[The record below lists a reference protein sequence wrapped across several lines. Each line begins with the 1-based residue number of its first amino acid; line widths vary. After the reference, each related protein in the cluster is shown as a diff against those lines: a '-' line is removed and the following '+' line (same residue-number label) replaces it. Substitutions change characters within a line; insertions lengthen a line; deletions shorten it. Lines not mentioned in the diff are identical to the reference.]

1 MPKITKIEVQKKNKE
16 RFNLFL
22 DEQFEMGIDIDTLV
36 KFNFKKGQQLEAA
49 DMAEIQKYDHYRIG
63 LNKAIQ
69 YLSYKKRTEKEVIQY
84 LQKEE
89 ISEQAISE
97 VIEYCYR
104 EKLID
109 HQDYAESLKNTMIR
123 TTDKGPK
130 IYQQKLY
137 QLGIE
142 PNIIEMF
149 TELYREQQELDDI
162 IQIAEKISKTKKGP
176 QNKVKEKVMQS
187 LIQKGFEMETIHAVL
202 NEMDFTQD
210 EAVLDDLLQRDLE
223 KIYNKNRKK
232 YTQQKLISKTIEGL
246 MRKGYKYD
254 KIKAKLEESGIA
266 DGTEEIE

>member
-1 MPKITKIEVQKKNKE
+1 MIQDLPKITKIEVQKKNKE

-36 KFNFKKGQQLEAA
+36 KFNLKKGQQLEAA

-142 PNIIEMF
+142 PNIIEIF
-149 TELYREQQELDDI
+149 TKLMRTNRNLMI
-162 IQIAEKISKTKKGP
+162 LSKLLKKYLKQKKG
-176 QNKVKEKVMQS
+176 
-187 LIQKGFEMETIHAVL
+187 H
-202 NEMDFTQD
+202 
-210 EAVLDDLLQRDLE
+210 
-223 KIYNKNRKK
+223 
-232 YTQQKLISKTIEGL
+232 
-246 MRKGYKYD
+246 
-254 KIKAKLEESGIA
+254 KIKLKKK
-266 DGTEEIE
+266 